1 MGKYYLDSLAFLWYN
16 KKGNKQKIKHTTM
29 EDVIMANNEY
39 LVELLKLAQS
49 GDMVATNSLI
59 SNIRDNEMRKRIG
72 KYLHKNRQCEDE
84 DLKQEFLIGV
94 ALSISKADLEIG
106 DPIEYI
112 ISQGVYRVRSYLRKH
127 IMQNTTQICRD
138 CGYESRLN
146 RVGNHYKCKKCGSSN
161 VETRETH
168 DHDDIAIMNQCA
180 EDDEIER
187 LIEDTGTY
195 DIIERFRSTLDPNTK
210 VYSLF
215 VLLYDEDIN
224 SSNPDVVN
232 YIADIAK
239 KWNTSQTLVVQVR
252 EKLKCRLMKFCDSNG
267 LEIKHNRFIQIK

>member
-1 MGKYYLDSLAFLWYN
+1 
-16 KKGNKQKIKHTTM
+16 
-29 EDVIMANNEY
+29 MANSEY
-39 LVELLKLAQS
+39 LIELLRLAQH
-49 GDMVATNSLI
+49 GDMIATDNLI

-112 ISQGVYRVRSYLRKH
+112 ISQGIYRVRSYLRKH
-127 IMQNTTQICRD
+127 IIQNTTQICRD

-146 RVGNHYKCKKCGSSN
+146 RKGNHYECKKCGSHN
-161 VETRETH
+161 IETRETH
-168 DHDDIAIMNQCA
+168 DHDDVVIMNQCD
-180 EDDEIER
+180 EDDEIEKF
-187 LIEDTGTY
+187 IEDFSAD
-195 DIIERFRSTLDPNTK
+195 DIIERFRRTLEPNTK
-210 VYSLF
+210 VHNLF

-224 SSNPDVVN
+224 SSNPEVVN

-239 KWNTSQTLVVQVR
+239 RWGTSQTLVVQVR
-252 EKLKCRLMKFCDSNG
+252 EKLKGRLIKFCDSNG
-267 LEIKHNRFIQIK
+267 LEIKHNKFIQIK